1 MLDIGTCLEASWDSQ
16 VHAGP
21 GSGSP
26 RSAHAGS
33 HRVDGKMS
41 DPTVNVAQPG
51 HLPQMQAAVLRWG
64 LGLAG
69 HGVVQVIQGIVE
81 QVQSRP
87 TSEPVTCR

>member
-1 MLDIGTCLEASWDSQ
+1 
-16 VHAGP
+16 
-21 GSGSP
+21 
-26 RSAHAGS
+26 
-33 HRVDGKMS
+33 MS